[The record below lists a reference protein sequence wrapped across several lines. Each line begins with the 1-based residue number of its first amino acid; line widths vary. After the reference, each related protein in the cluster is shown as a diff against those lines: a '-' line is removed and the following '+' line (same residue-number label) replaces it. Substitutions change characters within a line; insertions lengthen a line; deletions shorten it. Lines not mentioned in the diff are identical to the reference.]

1 MMHLKVEY
9 KKQNRWGGGLYTRE
23 PIKRGEVVAS
33 FDGLIYQ
40 WGYTVETLSN
50 DPPLYIRDHA
60 IQFGPGI
67 SRDSAAGLGRYAN
80 HSCSPNCG
88 IKELFNIVAM
98 VDIPVDTEITWDY
111 AMTENNDW
119 FMTCSC
125 GSPRCRKLITGYRN
139 LPPEFRAD
147 YTGFISQWLVDAQI
161 PFEGHAIPPQLVT
174 KALPPT
180 ELPEPALPDFQS
192 PRAS

>member
-1 MMHLKVEY
+1 MMNLKVEY
-9 KKQNRWGGGLYTRE
+9 RTQNKWGGGLYTRTAV
-23 PIKRGEVVAS
+23 KAGEVLAS

-67 SRDSAAGLGRYAN
+67 SRDSALGLGRYAN

-88 IKELFNIVAM
+88 IKDNFNIVAM
-98 VDIPVDTEITWDY
+98 VDLPADTEIKWDY

-119 FMTCSC
+119 FMTCYC
-125 GSPRCRKLITGYRN
+125 GSPRCRKSVTGYRN
-139 LPPEFRAD
+139 LPPEIRAE
-147 YTGFISQWLVDAQI
+147 YAGFISQWLVDANI
-161 PFEGHAIPPQLVT
+161 AYEGPAEPMEFEL
-174 KALPPT
+174 KALPEVST
-180 ELPEPALPDFQS
+180 AQPAKVEQPAH
-192 PRAS
+192 RAS